1 MDPVTLISVAS
12 TAYSALKKGIAMGRE
27 LQDMGSQLSTWA
39 GALSDLDF
47 LEKKAK
53 NPPWYKSFGGSSQQE
68 AIEIFA
74 AKRKAQAMRD
84 ELRQFIQYSYGQ
96 SAWDELVRIEAQVR
110 KDRAAHAHRKAEIKE
125 NIIVWTVGALTFLSG
140 IGAIVF
146 VAWLMYSKGS

>member
-12 TAYSALKKGIAMGRE
+12 TAYSALKKGIAMGKE
-27 LQDMGSQLSTWA
+27 LQDMGSQLSQWA

-53 NPPWYKSFGGSSQQE
+53 DPPLWKSFSGSAQQE
-68 AIEIFA
+68 AVEIFA

-96 SAWDELVRIEAQVR
+96 SAWDELVSIEARVR
-110 KDRAAHAHRKAEIKE
+110 KDRAAHAHRQAELKE
-125 NIIVWTVGALTFLSG
+125 AILTWTLGILLFLSG
-140 IGAIVF
+140 VGMLVF
-146 VAWLMYSKGS
+146 FAWLVYAYK

>member
-1 MDPVTLISVAS
+1 MDPVTLISLAS

-27 LQDMGSQLSTWA
+27 LQDMGSQLSQWA

-47 LEKKAK
+47 LENKAK
-53 NPPWYKSFGGSSQQE
+53 NPPWYKSFGGSAQQE

-84 ELRQFIQYSYGQ
+84 ELKLYIQYSYGP

-110 KDRAAHAHRKAEIKE
+110 KERAIHDHRKAEIKDK
-125 NIIVWTVGALTFLSG
+125 IIVWTVGILTFLSG
-140 IGAIVF
+140 AGGIVF
-146 VAWLMYSKGS
+146 LTWLLYNRIE